1 MNKKLAKGLRKAGV
15 AVAQRHLFL
24 CLGPKCCD
32 REEGEALW
40 RFVKDYVKKSDQ
52 PVMRTKADCF
62 RICEEGPLMVVYP
75 EGIWYARV
83 TPERF
88 ARIFDEHVIGGE
100 PVAGWVVARMPGCG
114 GCLSE
119 VANEPEE
126 EEDY

>member
-15 AVAQRHLFL
+15 AEARRHLFI

-32 REEGEALW
+32 REESEALW
-40 RFVKDYVKKSDQ
+40 RFVKEYVKKSGQ

-75 EGIWYARV
+75 EGVWYARV

-88 ARIFDEHVIGGE
+88 ARIYDEHVVAGK
-100 PVAGWVVARMPGCG
+100 PVAEWVIARMPECG
-114 GCLSE
+114 GCFPPKDE
-119 VANEPEE
+119 D